1 MRKPRS
7 LYLELLSVLGLVL
20 VFLLSTV
27 VASAFALYRNNVLK
41 TTNQNLQATGE
52 QLLGT
57 YDSYFSQIL
66 RNSDSIIYSYNAID
80 DENKFEETM
89 NAFFSNLVSLRE
101 EIISVSLYKVSTGE
115 LIASNGSTG
124 VHDNVKN
131 EEWFNQTFATSEAK
145 LIPVLNIPT
154 TQNPA
159 YPNSFS
165 ISRYAS
171 YDKNNTF
178 DAVLHIEFLFNAI
191 VNLLSETA
199 LGEGGNFL
207 IYDKNYRIVYSS
219 LPKDLGD
226 KISILKE
233 LVVGNGHY
241 SISNHSYFVFAS
253 SISNT
258 SWRLGVFLN
267 YDAVSEAIKSF
278 TIYILITGG
287 VLLFVGC
294 FVAFL
299 AIRKSVKPI
308 LSLSKEMTEIVSL
321 EDMPSKILDIKGSR
335 EVVELDNSFKA
346 LIGRIDDLKDK
357 LIYEKEEQRKSE
369 LQALQNQIN
378 PHFLYNTLDSILAL
392 IDKNKNMEAEEMIVA
407 LSRFFRISISKG
419 KNIITLKK
427 EIEHANNYLLIQKLR
442 FGDAFDYSFDV
453 EDDILNVDVVKLI
466 LQPIIENSINHGLK
480 EGEKGTIKVKGYKKD
495 GFIILSISDNGYGML
510 EETRIALENSLKDES
525 ETKGVGLK
533 NVYLRLRVYYG
544 DKADIKI
551 ESKLDEGTTI
561 SLIIP
566 VKEKKNEEI

>member
-1 MRKPRS
+1 M
-7 LYLELLSVLGLVL
+7 
-20 VFLLSTV
+20 FLLSTV

-80 DENKFEETM
+80 DENKFKETM
-89 NAFFSNLVSLRE
+89 NAFFSNVVSLRE

-178 DAVLHIEFLFNAI
+178 DAVLHIEFSFNAI

-287 VLLFVGC
+287 VLLFVGS

-308 LSLSKEMTEIVSL
+308 LLLSKEMTEIVSL

>member
-89 NAFFSNLVSLRE
+89 NALFSNLVSLRE

-145 LIPVLNIPT
+145 LIPVLNITT

-178 DAVLHIEFLFNAI
+178 DAVLHIEFSFNAI

-278 TIYILITGG
+278 TIYISI
-287 VLLFVGC
+287 
-294 FVAFL
+294 
-299 AIRKSVKPI
+299 
-308 LSLSKEMTEIVSL
+308 
-321 EDMPSKILDIKGSR
+321 
-335 EVVELDNSFKA
+335 
-346 LIGRIDDLKDK
+346 IG
-357 LIYEKEEQRKSE
+357 
-369 LQALQNQIN
+369 
-378 PHFLYNTLDSILAL
+378 
-392 IDKNKNMEAEEMIVA
+392 
-407 LSRFFRISISKG
+407 
-419 KNIITLKK
+419 
-427 EIEHANNYLLIQKLR
+427 
-442 FGDAFDYSFDV
+442 
-453 EDDILNVDVVKLI
+453 
-466 LQPIIENSINHGLK
+466 
-480 EGEKGTIKVKGYKKD
+480 
-495 GFIILSISDNGYGML
+495 
-510 EETRIALENSLKDES
+510 
-525 ETKGVGLK
+525 
-533 NVYLRLRVYYG
+533 
-544 DKADIKI
+544 
-551 ESKLDEGTTI
+551 
-561 SLIIP
+561 
-566 VKEKKNEEI
+566 

>member
-80 DENKFEETM
+80 DENKFKETM
-89 NAFFSNLVSLRE
+89 NAFFSNVVSLRE

-178 DAVLHIEFLFNAI
+178 DAVLHIEFSFNAI

-287 VLLFVGC
+287 VLLFVGS

-308 LSLSKEMTEIVSL
+308 LLLSKEMTEIVSL

-427 EIEHANNYLLIQKLR
+427 EIEHSNNYLLIQKLR

>member
-27 VASAFALYRNNVLK
+27 VTSAFALYRNNVLK

-80 DENKFEETM
+80 DESKFKETM
-89 NAFFSNLVSLRE
+89 NAFFSNVVSLRE
-101 EIISVSLYKVSTGE
+101 EIISVSLYNISTGE

-145 LIPVLNIPT
+145 LISVLNIPT

-178 DAVLHIEFLFNAI
+178 DAVLHIEFSFNAI

-287 VLLFVGC
+287 VLLFVGS

-369 LQALQNQIN
+369 LEALQNQIN

-480 EGEKGTIKVKGYKKD
+480 EGEKGTIKVKGYKKGD
-495 GFIILSISDNGYGML
+495 FIILSISDNGYGML
-510 EETRIALENSLKDES
+510 EETRKALENSLKDES
-525 ETKGVGLK
+525 EAKGVGLK

-566 VKEKKNEEI
+566 VKEKKNEEN